1 MNIKYNYP
9 NISPLNSSL
18 NSSLNSLKFHIY
30 VDESKWSEFIGDH
43 NMRFFKH
50 GKTLL
55 QNLKESTNGHMIKIS
70 SWDSQEF
77 RNSYNLSKK
86 YKHPN
91 LTKYDC
97 YFEYESDII
106 NYLLDKDELDQLD
119 QLDQLEESAVIIT
132 PYYTPMINILMHLN
146 DSDILQC
153 IKQIILVL
161 YTMLYK
167 HNIYFK
173 KIDINNIYISNYSAN
188 SNTIKYESP
197 TVNKIKT
204 NYVVKIDEYSNA
216 TRINYIANNYSEN
229 LRLLIIALLRQ
240 CKTKYTDKIADTVL
254 RSNNNADD
262 IIRDISNRP

>member
-86 YKHPN
+86 YKIP
-91 LTKYDC
+91 K
-97 YFEYESDII
+97 
-106 NYLLDKDELDQLD
+106 K
-119 QLDQLEESAVIIT
+119 T
-132 PYYTPMINILMHLN
+132 P
-146 DSDILQC
+146 
-153 IKQIILVL
+153 K
-161 YTMLYK
+161 
-167 HNIYFK
+167 
-173 KIDINNIYISNYSAN
+173 
-188 SNTIKYESP
+188 
-197 TVNKIKT
+197 
-204 NYVVKIDEYSNA
+204 
-216 TRINYIANNYSEN
+216 
-229 LRLLIIALLRQ
+229 LIR
-240 CKTKYTDKIADTVL
+240 
-254 RSNNNADD
+254 
-262 IIRDISNRP
+262 